1 MNEALSGGGPLRS
14 QESRSHLL
22 PGLILLLALKLALVP
37 WAQSGGEGAASEVGM
52 LALAYYGCDL
62 WLLGG
67 ALWGLLRRR
76 HRGMAW
82 KALLLGVITAWM
94 VVVDSH
100 IGLSWVDSIRG
111 VLRWVAPLVFGL
123 YLVEAKP
130 RLTPVLARRWVWV
143 LVSLVAFLT
152 VVGFLALPNSRE
164 NNQDF
169 WPTYFGGQHTT
180 CYVVIAVGLSAW
192 VLAQRAEIPKIGRI
206 AWQIA
211 LSVLLLVMTA
221 IGWNTSTAAL
231 CVVIFVVASI
241 IRYRWSLSGL
251 LVYFLALNVVLFAIV
266 IFGAEVV
273 SDMAAS
279 GRIGVYRERLV
290 LLAFR
295 SWADLLMGTGGGSD
309 LMLTQVWWW
318 EEKGSHNDLL
328 TLVFEYGLGMLVLQ
342 LVYWGALFQGF
353 RSRASRCLLAALFF
367 SSIVSNGIMTRPPV
381 AYLGMLLAY
390 LLSRLD
396 EIPGVRL
403 GRRALRAKGGA

>member
-1 MNEALSGGGPLRS
+1 MKESLAGEAPRRS
-14 QESRSHLL
+14 RLL
-22 PGLILLLALKLALVP
+22 PGLILLLALKLALIP
-37 WAQSGGEGAASEVGM
+37 WVQSGGEEVESEVGM
-52 LALAYYGCDL
+52 LAFAYYGCDL
-62 WLLGG
+62 GLLGG
-67 ALWGLLRRR
+67 SLVGLFHWR
-76 HRGMAW
+76 HGGMVW
-82 KALLLGVITAWM
+82 KALLLGVITTWM

-100 IGLSWVDSIRG
+100 NGLTWMDSIRG
-111 VLRWVAPLVFGL
+111 VLRWVSPLLFGL

-130 RLTPVLARRWVWV
+130 GLRPVLARRWIWV
-143 LVSLVAFLT
+143 LISLVAFLT
-152 VVGFLALPNSRE
+152 VVGFLVLPNSSE

-180 CYVVIAVGLSAW
+180 GYVVIVAGLSAW
-192 VLAQRAEIPKIGRI
+192 VLAQRAEISKIGRI

-211 LSVLLLVMTA
+211 LSVLLVFMTA
-221 IGWNTSTAAL
+221 IGWNMNTAAL
-231 CVVIFVVASI
+231 CVLIFVVASL

-251 LVYFLALNVVLFAIV
+251 SIYFLALNVALFAIV
-266 IFGAEVV
+266 VFGAEVV

-290 LLAFR
+290 ILVLR
-295 SWADLLMGTGGGSD
+295 DWTDLLMGTGGGSD

-328 TLVFEYGLGMLVLQ
+328 TLVFEYGLGMLALQ
-342 LVYWGALFQGF
+342 LAYWGALFQGF

-390 LLSRLD
+390 LLSRYD
-396 EIPGVRL
+396 ETPEAHPGKRT
-403 GRRALRAKGGA
+403 LRAKGGA